1 MLSTLL
7 LTKVLNPQIKSK
19 VTMNK
24 QSFNYKY
31 PIIPLLGAIILT
43 NGFLSK
49 VSAQNISA
57 PETSDSVALTVE
69 NQEFPQWGYYTI
81 RRDFRRCASPIC
93 GGYFIK
99 QVNLK
104 ATPCLDGVFRS
115 ECYVSAI
122 DWSSLKVPPYQLV
135 KIQNDDGSRVIL
147 RGNIVPVTFPGFGE
161 FGNLRVKEAFY
172 AATNAPA
179 KGTFVAIKDNGI
191 RCITTPCFS
200 TDKLVLN
207 KPKISPVS
215 SIDLN
220 QAGATQKQ
228 LDAATSEIFGQ
239 GLIAVGKTEVV
250 ENVDPTK
257 RDTKFVATQFYL
269 RVEPK

>member
-1 MLSTLL
+1 
-7 LTKVLNPQIKSK
+7 
-19 VTMNK
+19 MNK

-31 PIIPLLGAIILT
+31 PIIPLLGAIIVT

-57 PETSDSVALTVE
+57 PETTDSVAATVK
-69 NQEFPQWGYYTI
+69 NQEFPQWGYYTV
-81 RRDFRRCASPIC
+81 RRDFRKCASPIC

-99 QVNLK
+99 LVNLK

-122 DWSSLKVPPYQLV
+122 DWSSLKVSPYELV
-135 KIQNDDGSRVIL
+135 KIQDDDGSRVIL
-147 RGNIVPVTFPGFGE
+147 RGNIVPVTFPPFGE

-172 AATNAPA
+172 TATNASA

-215 SIDLN
+215 SIDLS

-269 RVEPK
+269 RVEPN

>member
-1 MLSTLL
+1 
-7 LTKVLNPQIKSK
+7 
-19 VTMNK
+19 MNK
-24 QSFNYKY
+24 QSLNYKAS
-31 PIIPLLGAIILT
+31 IIPLLGVIIVT
-43 NGFLSK
+43 NGFVSK

-57 PETSDSVALTVE
+57 PETTNSVAATVE
-69 NQEFPQWGYYTI
+69 NQEFPQWGYYTV

-99 QVNLK
+99 LVNLK

-122 DWSSLKVPPYQLV
+122 DWNSLKVPPYELI

-147 RGNIVPVTFPGFGE
+147 RGNILPVTFPGFGE

-179 KGTFVAIKDNGI
+179 KGTFVALKDNGI

-200 TDKLVLN
+200 TDNLVLN
-207 KPKISPVS
+207 KPKTSPVS
-215 SIDLN
+215 SIDLS
-220 QAGATQKQ
+220 QTGAAQKQ
-228 LDAATSEIFGQ
+228 LDAATNEIFDQ

-250 ENVDPTK
+250 ENADPTK

-269 RVEPK
+269 RVEPN

>member
-1 MLSTLL
+1 
-7 LTKVLNPQIKSK
+7 
-19 VTMNK
+19 MNK

-31 PIIPLLGAIILT
+31 SIIPLLGALIVS
-43 NGFLSK
+43 NGFFSK

-57 PETSDSVALTVE
+57 PDTTDPVAVTVK
-69 NQEFPQWGYYTI
+69 NQEFPQWGYYTV
-81 RRDFRRCASPIC
+81 RRDFRRCVSPIC

-122 DWSSLKVPPYQLV
+122 DWSSLKVSPYQLA
-135 KIQNDDGSRVIL
+135 KIQNDDGSRLLL

-161 FGNLRVKEAFY
+161 FGNLRIKEAFI
-172 AATNAPA
+172 AATNAPT
-179 KGTFVAIKDNGI
+179 KGTFVGLKDNGI

-200 TDKLVLN
+200 TNQLILN
-207 KPKISPVS
+207 KPKISQVS
-215 SIDLN
+215 SIDLS
-220 QAGATQKQ
+220 QTGATQKQ

-239 GLIAVGKTEVV
+239 GLIAVGITEVV
-250 ENVDPTK
+250 ENVDLT
-257 RDTKFVATQFYL
+257 RRGTQFVATQFYF
-269 RVEPK
+269 RVKPN

>member
-1 MLSTLL
+1 ML
-7 LTKVLNPQIKSK
+7 
-19 VTMNK
+19 K
-24 QSFNYKY
+24 QLFNYKFS
-31 PIIPLLGAIILT
+31 IISLLGAIVVS
-43 NGFLSK
+43 NGFFAK
-49 VSAQNISA
+49 VSAQDISA
-57 PETSDSVALTVE
+57 PQTTDSVTVTVE
-69 NQEFPQWGYYTI
+69 NQEFPQWGYYTV

-122 DWSSLKVPPYQLV
+122 DWNSLKVSSSQLA
-135 KIQNDDGSRVIL
+135 KIQNDDGSRL
-147 RGNIVPVTFPGFGE
+147 LLLGNIVPVTFPGFGE
-161 FGNLRVKEAFY
+161 FGNLRVKEAFI

-179 KGTFVAIKDNGI
+179 KGTFVGLKDNGI

-200 TDKLVLN
+200 TNKLVLN
-207 KPKISPVS
+207 KPKISQVS
-215 SIDLN
+215 SIDLS
-220 QAGATQKQ
+220 QTG
-228 LDAATSEIFGQ
+228 ATSEQIEAAGRELFTQ
-239 GLIAVGKTEVV
+239 GLIAVGRTVVV

-269 RVEPK
+269 RVEPN

>member
-1 MLSTLL
+1 
-7 LTKVLNPQIKSK
+7 
-19 VTMNK
+19 MNK
-24 QSFNYKY
+24 ISLNNKY
-31 PIIPLLGAIILT
+31 SIIPLLGAIIVT
-43 NGFLSK
+43 NGFFST

-57 PETSDSVALTVE
+57 PETTDSVAVTVE
-69 NQEFPQWGYYTI
+69 NQEFPQWGYYTV

-122 DWSSLKVPPYQLV
+122 DWSSLKVPPSQLV

-172 AATNAPA
+172 AATNVPA
-179 KGTFVAIKDNGI
+179 KGTFVALKDNGI

-200 TDKLVLN
+200 TDNLVLN
-207 KPKISPVS
+207 KPKTAQVS
-215 SIDLN
+215 SIDLSKI
-220 QAGATQKQ
+220 GATQKQ
-228 LDAATSEIFGQ
+228 LDAATNEIFDQ

-250 ENVDPTK
+250 ENVDPIK

-269 RVEPK
+269 RVEPN

>member
-1 MLSTLL
+1 
-7 LTKVLNPQIKSK
+7 
-19 VTMNK
+19 MNK
-24 QSFNYKY
+24 QSFKYKCS
-31 PIIPLLGAIILT
+31 IIPLLSAIIVS
-43 NGFLSK
+43 NGVFSK

-57 PETSDSVALTVE
+57 PETTDSVAVTVN
-69 NQEFPQWGYYTI
+69 NQEFPQWGYYTV
-81 RRDFRRCASPIC
+81 RRDFRKCVSPIC

-104 ATPCLDGVFRS
+104 ATPCVDGVFRE

-122 DWSSLKVPPYQLV
+122 DWSSLKVSAYELV

-147 RGNIVPVTFPGFGE
+147 RGNIVPVEFPGFGE

-179 KGTFVAIKDNGI
+179 KGTFVGIKDNGI

-200 TDKLVLN
+200 TNQLVLN
-207 KPKISPVS
+207 QPKISQVS
-215 SIDLN
+215 SIDLS
-220 QAGATQKQ
+220 QTGATQKQ

-239 GLIAVGKTEVV
+239 GLIAVGRTEVV

-257 RDTKFVATQFYL
+257 RDTKFVSTQFYL
-269 RVEPK
+269 RVKPN

>member
-1 MLSTLL
+1 
-7 LTKVLNPQIKSK
+7 
-19 VTMNK
+19 MNK
-24 QSFNYKY
+24 SSFNYKY
-31 PIIPLLGAIILT
+31 SFILLSGALIVG
-43 NGFLSK
+43 NGFFWE

-57 PETSDSVALTVE
+57 PETTDSVAVTVK

-81 RRDFRRCASPIC
+81 RRDFRKCASPIC

-104 ATPCLDGVFRS
+104 ATPCVDGVFRS

-122 DWSSLKVPPYQLV
+122 DWSSLLVSPLELV
-135 KIQNDDGSRVIL
+135 KILNDDGSRVIL

-207 KPKISPVS
+207 QPKISPVS
-215 SIDLN
+215 SIDLS
-220 QAGATQKQ
+220 QTGATQEQ
-228 LDAATSEIFGQ
+228 LDAATSEIFGR
-239 GLIAVGKTEVV
+239 GLIAVGKTKVV

-257 RDTKFVATQFYL
+257 RDTKFVATQLYL
-269 RVEPK
+269 RVEPN

>member
-1 MLSTLL
+1 
-7 LTKVLNPQIKSK
+7 
-19 VTMNK
+19 MNK
-24 QSFNYKY
+24 LSFKYKY
-31 PIIPLLGAIILT
+31 PIIPLLSALIVSK
-43 NGFLSK
+43 GFFST

-57 PETSDSVALTVE
+57 PQATDSVAVTLK
-69 NQEFPQWGYYTI
+69 NQEFPQWGYYTV
-81 RRDFRRCASPIC
+81 RRDFRKCVSPIC

-104 ATPCLDGVFRS
+104 ATPCVDGVFRE

-122 DWSSLKVPPYQLV
+122 DWSSLKVSAYELA
-135 KIQNDDGSRVIL
+135 KIQNEDGSRVIL

-179 KGTFVAIKDNGI
+179 KGTFVALKDNGI

-200 TDKLVLN
+200 IDNLVLN
-207 KPKISPVS
+207 KPKISQVS
-215 SIDLN
+215 SIDLS
-220 QAGATQKQ
+220 QTGATQEQ
-228 LDAATSEIFGQ
+228 IEVATREIFSQ
-239 GLIAVGKTEVV
+239 GLITVGRTEVIS
-250 ENVDPTK
+250 NSNPTK
-257 RDTKFVATQFYL
+257 RDIKFVATQFYL

>member
-1 MLSTLL
+1 
-7 LTKVLNPQIKSK
+7 
-19 VTMNK
+19 MNK
-24 QSFNYKY
+24 QSLNYKY
-31 PIIPLLGAIILT
+31 SIISLLGAIIVG
-43 NGFLSK
+43 NGFFSK

-57 PETSDSVALTVE
+57 PDTTDSIAVSVE
-69 NQEFPQWGYYTI
+69 NQEFPQWGYYTV

-122 DWSSLKVPPYQLV
+122 DWSSLKVSPLELA
-135 KIQNDDGSRVIL
+135 KIQNDDGSRL
-147 RGNIVPVTFPGFGE
+147 LLLGNIVPVTFPLFGE

-172 AATNAPA
+172 AATAAPP
-179 KGTFVAIKDNGI
+179 KGTFVGLKDNGI

-200 TDKLVLN
+200 TNQLVLN
-207 KPKISPVS
+207 KPRVSQVS
-215 SIDLN
+215 SIDLS
-220 QAGATQKQ
+220 QTGATQKQ
-228 LDAATSEIFGQ
+228 LEAATSEIFGK
-239 GLIAVGKTEVV
+239 GLIAVGTTEVI
-250 ENVDPTK
+250 ENADPTN
-257 RDTKFVATQFYL
+257 RGTQFVATQFYL

>member
-1 MLSTLL
+1 
-7 LTKVLNPQIKSK
+7 
-19 VTMNK
+19 MNK

-31 PIIPLLGAIILT
+31 SIIPLLGAIIVS
-43 NGFLSK
+43 NGFFSK

-57 PETSDSVALTVE
+57 PESNDSVAVSVK
-69 NQEFPQWGYYTI
+69 NQEFPQWGYYTV
-81 RRDFRRCASPIC
+81 RRDFRKCVSPIC
-93 GGYFIK
+93 GGYLIK

-104 ATPCLDGVFRS
+104 ATPCVDGVFRE

-122 DWSSLKVPPYQLV
+122 DWSSLKVSPYQLV

-172 AATNAPA
+172 AATNALA
-179 KGTFVAIKDNGI
+179 KGTFVGLKDNGI

-200 TDKLVLN
+200 TNQLVLN

-215 SIDLN
+215 SIDLS
-220 QAGATQKQ
+220 QTGATQKQ
-228 LDAATSEIFGQ
+228 IDTATSEIFGQ
-239 GLIAVGKTEVV
+239 GLIAVGITEVV
-250 ENVDPTK
+250 DNLDPTK

-269 RVEPK
+269 RVEPN

>member
-1 MLSTLL
+1 
-7 LTKVLNPQIKSK
+7 
-19 VTMNK
+19 MNK
-24 QSFNYKY
+24 RLFNNKY
-31 PIIPLLGAIILT
+31 SIIPLLGAIIVS
-43 NGFLSK
+43 NGFFAK
-49 VSAQNISA
+49 VSAQDISA
-57 PETSDSVALTVE
+57 PQTTDSVAVSVE
-69 NQEFPQWGYYTI
+69 NQEFPQWGYYTV
-81 RRDFRRCASPIC
+81 RRDFRKCAFPLC

-122 DWSSLKVPPYQLV
+122 DWSSLKVSSLELA
-135 KIQNDDGSRVIL
+135 KIQNDDGSRL
-147 RGNIVPVTFPGFGE
+147 LLLGNIVPVTFPGFGE

-172 AATNAPA
+172 AATAAPA
-179 KGTFVAIKDNGI
+179 KGTFVGLKDNGI

-200 TDKLVLN
+200 TNQLVLN
-207 KPKISPVS
+207 KPRISQVS
-215 SIDLN
+215 SIDLS
-220 QAGATQKQ
+220 QTGATQKQ
-228 LDAATSEIFGQ
+228 LEAATSEIFGQ

-269 RVEPK
+269 RVEPN

>member
-1 MLSTLL
+1 
-7 LTKVLNPQIKSK
+7 
-19 VTMNK
+19 MNK
-24 QSFNYKY
+24 ISLNYKY
-31 PIIPLLGAIILT
+31 SIISLLSALVIS
-43 NGFLSK
+43 NAFFSK
-49 VSAQNISA
+49 ASAQSIST
-57 PETSDSVALTVE
+57 PDTTDSVAATVE
-69 NQEFPQWGYYTI
+69 NQEFPQWGYYTV
-81 RRDFRRCASPIC
+81 RRDFRKCAFPIC

-122 DWSSLKVPPYQLV
+122 DWSSLKVPPSQLV

-147 RGNIVPVTFPGFGE
+147 RGNIVPVTFPRFGE

-172 AATNAPA
+172 AATSVPA
-179 KGTFVAIKDNGI
+179 KGTFVALKDNGI

-200 TDKLVLN
+200 TDNLVLN
-207 KPKISPVS
+207 KPYISQVS
-215 SIDLN
+215 SIDLS
-220 QAGATQKQ
+220 QTGATQKQ
-228 LDAATSEIFGQ
+228 LDAATSEIFDQ
-239 GLIAVGKTEVV
+239 GLIAVGKIEVV

-269 RVEPK
+269 RVEPN

>member
-1 MLSTLL
+1 
-7 LTKVLNPQIKSK
+7 
-19 VTMNK
+19 MNK
-24 QSFNYKY
+24 ISLKYKY
-31 PIIPLLGAIILT
+31 LIIPLLGAIIVT
-43 NGFLSK
+43 NGFFSK

-57 PETSDSVALTVE
+57 SETTDSVAATVK
-69 NQEFPQWGYYTI
+69 NQEFPQWGYYMV

-99 QVNLK
+99 LVNLK

-122 DWSSLKVPPYQLV
+122 DWSSLKVSLDELI

-147 RGNIVPVTFPGFGE
+147 RGNIIPVTFPLFGE

-200 TDKLVLN
+200 TDNLVLN
-207 KPKISPVS
+207 KPKTSPVS
-215 SIDLN
+215 SIDLS
-220 QAGATQKQ
+220 QTGATQKQ
-228 LDAATSEIFGQ
+228 LDAATSEIFSK
-239 GLIAVGKTEVV
+239 GLIAVGITEVI
-250 ENVDPTK
+250 ENADPTK
-257 RDTKFVATQFYL
+257 RDTKFMATQFYL
-269 RVEPK
+269 RVEPN

>member
-1 MLSTLL
+1 
-7 LTKVLNPQIKSK
+7 
-19 VTMNK
+19 MNK
-24 QSFNYKY
+24 ISLNYKY
-31 PIIPLLGAIILT
+31 SIIPLLAAIIVS
-43 NGFLSK
+43 NGFFSK

-57 PETSDSVALTVE
+57 PETTDSVAVSVK
-69 NQEFPQWGYYTI
+69 NQEFPQWGYYMV
-81 RRDFRRCASPIC
+81 RRDFRKCVSPIC

-99 QVNLK
+99 LVNLK
-104 ATPCLDGVFRS
+104 ATPCLDGIFRS

-122 DWSSLKVPPYQLV
+122 DWNSLKVSPYELI

-147 RGNIVPVTFPGFGE
+147 RGNIVPVTFPQLGE

-172 AATNAPA
+172 AATNASV
-179 KGTFVAIKDNGI
+179 KGTFVALKDNGI

-200 TDKLVLN
+200 IDNLVLN
-207 KPKISPVS
+207 KPKISQVS
-215 SIDLN
+215 SIDLS

-228 LDAATSEIFGQ
+228 LDAANSEIFGQ

-257 RDTKFVATQFYL
+257 RDTQFVGTQFYL

>member
-1 MLSTLL
+1 
-7 LTKVLNPQIKSK
+7 
-19 VTMNK
+19 MNK
-24 QSFNYKY
+24 QLFNYKSS
-31 PIIPLLGAIILT
+31 IIPLLGALIVT
-43 NGFLSK
+43 NGFFSK

-57 PETSDSVALTVE
+57 PETNNSVAVK
-69 NQEFPQWGYYTI
+69 NQEFPQWGYYI
-81 RRDFRRCASPIC
+81 VRRDFRKCVSPIC

-104 ATPCLDGVFRS
+104 ATPCVDGVFRS

-122 DWSSLKVPPYQLV
+122 DWSSLKVSPYELV

-179 KGTFVAIKDNGI
+179 KGTFVGLKDNGI

-200 TDKLVLN
+200 TVQLVLN
-207 KPKISPVS
+207 KPKISQVS
-215 SIDLN
+215 SIDLS
-220 QAGATQKQ
+220 QTGATQKQ
-228 LDAATSEIFGQ
+228 IDAATSEIFDQ
-239 GLIAVGKTEVV
+239 GLIAVGITEVA

-269 RVEPK
+269 RVKPN